1 MKYHSRTAVKTT
13 VILDQSLIEEIDRI
27 NPFPTRKEFLARASK
42 EYLEKLKRK
51 AVDERLAT
59 ACAEA
64 ADEDRQVNLEW
75 EGVTLETW
83 L

>member
-1 MKYHSRTAVKTT
+1 MKSRSNVAVKTT
-13 VILDQSLIEEIDRI
+13 VILDQPLIDEIDRI
-27 NPFPTRKEFLARASK
+27 NPFSTRKEFLARASR

-51 AVDERLAT
+51 AADEQLAA

-64 ADEDRQVNLEW
+64 ADEDRQVNVEW
-75 EGVTLETW
+75 EGITLETW

>member
-1 MKYHSRTAVKTT
+1 MKSRSHVAVKTT
-13 VILDQSLIEEIDRI
+13 VILDQSLIDEIDRI
-27 NPFPTRKEFLARASK
+27 NPFPTRTEFLASASK
-42 EYLEKLKRK
+42 EYLEKLKRR
-51 AVDERLAT
+51 AVNEQLAA

-64 ADEDRQVNLEW
+64 ADEDRQVNVEW